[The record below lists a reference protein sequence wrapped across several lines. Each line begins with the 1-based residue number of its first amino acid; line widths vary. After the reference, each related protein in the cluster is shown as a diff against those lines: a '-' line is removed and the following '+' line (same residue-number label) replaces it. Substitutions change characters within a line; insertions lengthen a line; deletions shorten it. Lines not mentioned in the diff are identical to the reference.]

1 MEIRHSF
8 LQDGN
13 GVNINRK
20 DISTHQESIELLQST
35 DHEMIPAGKACLAR
49 CGKLLATGGSTGLL
63 LAGATDVCLLRT
75 SSISSGVGVWCASTL
90 CSCLQDG

>member
-20 DISTHQESIELLQST
+20 DISSHQETIELLLSA
-35 DHEMIPAGKACLAR
+35 DYEMIPAEEAYVVR
-49 CGKLLATGGSTGLL
+49 CG
-63 LAGATDVCLLRT
+63 
-75 SSISSGVGVWCASTL
+75 
-90 CSCLQDG
+90 